1 MRGKFNSGGFMRYRL
16 LFIFLLAISSTAF
29 SQSLEEVLENSRPET
44 RPMTVQYTDKDQLD
58 TLVKSFVEIM
68 PVSPMALPA
77 LDRLVAF
84 IRNVLRQIIVGISE
98 IDMGQ
103 YKPASGTASPDSGN
117 EPQIEAGQGTDA
129 DSSSDHASS
138 GGTTGMEPGE
148 TVAGDHSNVETT
160 ITAGNGGVT
169 GSAFIKMTEKMTP
182 AQREEAILKEILAG
196 NIPSFLRNLKEVEV
210 SQKLKDG
217 KIHTVKYKVMPDYL
231 AIGNDKDFVR
241 MPMSP
246 LAAQVIA
253 EKFNCILPTTKMV
266 DDIYQRAQTRLLPE
280 PMSGGKYA
288 NWQARMTKNEFYS
301 EHQRLVEAQCQK
313 RGHQNGQLV
322 AGHKKDVVISNH
334 LDSHRK
340 NVIIYG
346 WHDARNGGKP
356 IQGYGWSHENT
367 YADYSHGIRLIST
380 QVTVDGQAMNIK
392 DVLADKT
399 LCDLLSKEGPVK
411 NTSARR

>member
-1 MRGKFNSGGFMRYRL
+1 MRFSI

-44 RPMTVQYTDKDQLD
+44 RPLAVQYTDQEQLD
-58 TLVKSFVEIM
+58 LLVKSFVEIM
-68 PVSPMALPA
+68 PVSPMGLPA
-77 LDRLVAF
+77 IDRLVAF
-84 IRNVLRQIIVGISE
+84 IRNMLRQIIVSIEE
-98 IDMGQ
+98 IDMNQ
-103 YKPASGTASPDSGN
+103 YRPASGTARPDSGN
-117 EPQIEAGQGTDA
+117 EPQDASDQNAAGTVSDDAAAGVTTGLEAGDA
-129 DSSSDHASS
+129 VSGDSANSQ
-138 GGTTGMEPGE
+138 
-148 TVAGDHSNVETT
+148 TT
-160 ITAGNGGVT
+160 ISAGNGGIT
-169 GSAFIKMTEKMTP
+169 GSEFIKQTEKMTP

-196 NIPSFLRNLKEVEV
+196 NIPSFLRNLKEIEV
-210 SQKLKDG
+210 TQKLKDG
-217 KIHTVKYKVMPDYL
+217 KNHTVKYRVMPDYL
-231 AIGNDKDFVR
+231 AIGNDRDFVR

-246 LAAQVIA
+246 LAAQIIA

-288 NWQARMTKNEFYS
+288 NWQSRMMKNEFYA

-340 NVIIYG
+340 NVVIYG

-380 QVTVDGQAMNIK
+380 QVTVDGRAMNIK
-392 DVLADKT
+392 DVLADRT